1 MKKIIALLLA
11 AMLLVLCTAC
21 QPTPEEEYVVHR
33 DSELIEEKLRAGS
46 EALIG
51 QTPESE
57 VATSYREKVEAY
69 KASLPQHWSDEIDAI
84 IDLTV
89 DADIIV
95 TNEDSFPVYTIA
107 RAQFDTKQME
117 GIANNFF
124 KEVTGIREGNR
135 ALPEEYADSISS
147 LNERGLAIYAQ
158 ENYTEMIGTPGGSY
172 TETDHVTLLGKK
184 NQRYI
189 VRLADGSLGS
199 IYFLQGN
206 GADCVILGKGSVDSI
221 IHSQDTVKDD
231 GSYAGE
237 GPIILNPSITQ
248 EQGEEMAAAFLR
260 ENGLEGFTLAS
271 AELSRNY
278 DFLYMQEISQGWNF
292 TFMRTFGYYTVD
304 TSDGYE
310 LYGALNFE
318 DDTAYSQPWKREV
331 IRIYVSE
338 NGVENFMWEYPME
351 VTGLASPNAE
361 LLDLEQ
367 IQQNIKKLLAA
378 SIIPELGGT
387 GTTAKITKLVLTVS
401 AQQMKDERDT
411 AYLMPVW
418 LAIIDWY
425 GSTGNRFSYNMFGVN
440 ALDGSRAVTHGAW

>member
-1 MKKIIALLLA
+1 MKKAIALLLA
-11 AMLLVLCTAC
+11 AMLLILCTAC
-21 QPTPEEEYVVHR
+21 QPTPEEEYVVQR
-33 DSELIEEKLRAGS
+33 DSELIEEKLQAAS
-46 EALIG
+46 AAPVG
-51 QTPESE
+51 QTPEPE
-57 VATSYREKVEAY
+57 AATSYREKVEAY
-69 KASLPQHWSDEIDAI
+69 KASLPQHWNDEIDAI

-107 RAQFDTKQME
+107 RAQFDMKQME

-124 KEVTGIREGNR
+124 KEVTGIREGLR
-135 ALPEEYADSISS
+135 ALPEEYADAITS
-147 LNERGLAIYAQ
+147 LNERGLADYAQ
-158 ENYTEMIGTPGGSY
+158 AMYVEMIGTPGGSY
-172 TETDHVTLLGKK
+172 TETDHITLLEKR
-184 NQRYI
+184 NQQYI

-199 IYFLQGN
+199 IKFFQGY
-206 GADCVILGKGSVDSI
+206 GSDYVVFGKGGVRNI
-221 IHSQDTVKDD
+221 IHSQDTIKDD
-231 GSYAGE
+231 GSYTGE

-248 EQGEEMAAAFLR
+248 EQGEEMAAAFLQ

-271 AELSRNY
+271 AELSRNF
-278 DFLYMQEISQGWNF
+278 DILYRQEISQGWHF
-292 TFMRTFGYYTVD
+292 AFMRTFGYYTVD

-310 LYGALNFE
+310 LYGALNNE

-338 NGVENFMWEYPME
+338 NGVENFTWEYPME
-351 VTGLASPNAE
+351 VTGIASQNAE

-387 GTTAKITKLVLTVS
+387 DTSAKIIKLVLTVS

-425 GSTGNRFSYNMFGVN
+425 ESGYRFSYNMFGVN
-440 ALDGSRAVTHGAW
+440 ALDGSRAVTHAEW